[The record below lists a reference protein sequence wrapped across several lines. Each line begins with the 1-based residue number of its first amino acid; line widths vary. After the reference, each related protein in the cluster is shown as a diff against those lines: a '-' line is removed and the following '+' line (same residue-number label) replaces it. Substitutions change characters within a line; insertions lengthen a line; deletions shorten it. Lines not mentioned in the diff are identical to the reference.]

1 MVQWMWLMSCLYC
14 SYTDPFLVHVF
25 PHIALL
31 CKEVRI
37 CSIAH
42 EQIVVGAAF
51 DQSTVVQHQNLVS
64 YAYCRQTVRNNDRCA
79 FPRGFPQRV
88 LNGVLCFRV

>member
-1 MVQWMWLMSCLYC
+1 MSKGELAKTHPKIRAGEKTFHPPVKVCAKEDLMVQWMWLMSCLYC

-42 EQIVVGAAF
+42 EQIVVGATL
-51 DQSTVVQHQNLVS
+51 D
-64 YAYCRQTVRNNDRCA
+64 
-79 FPRGFPQRV
+79 
-88 LNGVLCFRV
+88 